1 MTTWQQERLV
11 MNLLQRKAISSAW
24 WHNSNWW
31 AWDPVRGVEKGWQ
44 RTTTPPG
51 WWVCPGLSHNL
62 PGPSPAGGPPWALVL
77 PNPCTGL
84 GVEGADS
91 QAETRPFPAIPTAR
105 QAHVARSRTAMS
117 SSRRLISGGNLITSI
132 AQVIQM
138 LLMNPIDR
146 FSYEFYERFNDYFFC
161 QLERIRAAVNNAR
174 LKLERI
180 LQLQLLWEKGKFRD
194 LQKENQ

>member
-44 RTTTPPG
+44 RTTTPPV

-77 PNPCTGL
+77 PHPCTGL

-146 FSYEFYERFNDYFFC
+146 FF
-161 QLERIRAAVNNAR
+161 LW
-174 LKLERI
+174 I
-180 LQLQLLWEKGKFRD
+180 LWKI
-194 LQKENQ
+194 

>member
-1 MTTWQQERLV
+1 M
-11 MNLLQRKAISSAW
+11 
-24 WHNSNWW
+24 
-31 AWDPVRGVEKGWQ
+31 
-44 RTTTPPG
+44 
-51 WWVCPGLSHNL
+51 
-62 PGPSPAGGPPWALVL
+62 
-77 PNPCTGL
+77 
-84 GVEGADS
+84 EGADS

-174 LKLERI
+174 LKLERRF
-180 LQLQLLWEKGKFRD
+180 GKNTATTTIMR
-194 LQKENQ
+194 KRKV